1 MTGRAGRRARAIPRS
16 SERGVAL
23 VMAIVVLMVITI
35 LATMLMQSLSTER
48 KISSHGLRA
57 SRALSVAEAGLAELE
72 SRVRSGEIALDE
84 SEPASAAQLFLTS
97 PGALPALGADSTAY
111 ATLQPS
117 GEWLG
122 YSTPGRSADA
132 LTLSY
137 RTDPQ
142 SGEIVRYDGDL
153 VPPFNTL
160 TGIPVLK
167 ARVVGLVSGD
177 RVTVIKEFIPTPAH
191 PTLSAA
197 ITSGVS
203 VSLSGAFGVC
213 GYQHSGATPFGH
225 GALGRSASPACEDEE
240 VGRGDV
246 PAVWS
251 GGTVS
256 STGASLS
263 GSPSSTIE
271 DQTAFYAGLYEAL
284 GLTSAEATTL
294 LGTPAVSVPT
304 PVAGVLWIDD
314 NATPGDRSQSYAFP
328 GLQGEG
334 LVYVDGDLTLSG
346 TVQFRGLLY
355 VEGNFTSTATGQII
369 GGLVV
374 RGRAGGTTTLTN
386 GPAVLYSRDAVNV
399 AVARARGTLVQL
411 SWREV
416 H

>member
-1 MTGRAGRRARAIPRS
+1 MTGRTGHDPGAATRS

-35 LATMLMQSLSTER
+35 LATMLMQSLSTQR

-72 SRVRSGEIALDE
+72 SRVRSGEIELDE
-84 SEPASAAQLFLTS
+84 SAPASAAQLFLAS
-97 PGALPALGADSTAY
+97 PGALPVLGPDSTAY

-117 GEWLG
+117 GAWLG

-132 LTLSY
+132 LTLSF

-142 SGEIVRYDGDL
+142 TGEIVRYDDDL
-153 VPPFNTL
+153 VPPFNTR
-160 TGIPVLK
+160 TGLPVLK
-167 ARVVGLVSGD
+167 ARVVGVVSAD

-225 GALGRSASPACEDEE
+225 GLLGRSGSPPCNDEE

-251 GGTVS
+251 GGTIS
-256 STGASLS
+256 NTGANLS
-263 GSPSSTIE
+263 GAPSSTIE
-271 DQTAFYAGLYEAL
+271 SQTAFYAGLYEAL
-284 GLTSAEATTL
+284 GLTSAESTTL
-294 LGTPAVSVPT
+294 LGTPVTSLPT

-314 NATPGDRSQSYAFP
+314 NATPGDRSQSYAFS

-334 LVYVDGDLTLSG
+334 LVYVDGDLVLGG
-346 TVQFRGLLY
+346 TVQFRGLLF
-355 VEGNFTSTATGQII
+355 VEGNLTSTATGQVI

-386 GPAVLYSRDAVNV
+386 GPAVLYSRDAVNA
-399 AVARARGTLVQL
+399 AVAKARGTLVPL